1 MAIFLSRWTMIAL
14 LVLTWVTGW
23 PAPSE
28 AATSPLTSSVASSIA
43 SLPRANPIGNPLAAL
58 FSFPDSRPVNLGLQ
72 SGQLA
77 PCPQTANCVNS
88 QAPDAAH
95 QIAAIPGGADPAQA
109 LANVAKTV
117 AAFPGAA
124 VITTTENYVY
134 AEFTSQLLGFVDDV
148 EFYLDPAA
156 GVIQTRSASRI
167 GESDFGVNR
176 RRIESIRL
184 ALQKPAS

>member
-14 LVLTWVTGW
+14 LVLAWVTGW
-23 PAPSE
+23 PAPSW
-28 AATSPLTSSVASSIA
+28 AATSPLTSSVASF
-43 SLPRANPIGNPLAAL
+43 PMANPIGNPLAAL

-88 QAPDAAH
+88 QASDAAH
-95 QIAAIPGGADPAQA
+95 QIAAISGGADPAQT
-109 LANVAKTV
+109 LASLAKTV

-124 VITTTENYVY
+124 VITTTDNYVY

-184 ALQKPAS
+184 ALEKAAG

>member
-1 MAIFLSRWTMIAL
+1 MAILLSRWTMIAL
-14 LVLTWVTGW
+14 LLLAWVTGW
-23 PAPSE
+23 PAPTE
-28 AATSPLTSSVASSIA
+28 AATSLLTSSVASSVA
-43 SLPRANPIGNPLAAL
+43 SLPSANPLNTPLAAL

-72 SGQLA
+72 AGQLA

-95 QIAAIPGGADPAQA
+95 QIAPLPRGSAPTLAD
-109 LANVAKTV
+109 LATTV

-124 VITTTENYVY
+124 VITTTDNYVY

-156 GVIQTRSASRI
+156 GVIQARSASRI